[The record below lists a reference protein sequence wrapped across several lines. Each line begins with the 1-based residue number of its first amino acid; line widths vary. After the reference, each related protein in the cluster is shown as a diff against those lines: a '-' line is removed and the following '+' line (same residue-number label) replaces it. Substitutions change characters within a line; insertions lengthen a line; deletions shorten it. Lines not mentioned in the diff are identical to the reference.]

1 MSRAFARYIELL
13 DELLW
18 RRAVQGNLADD
29 EEERFA
35 TALSDCRA
43 GMSAAEELQIDAL
56 VSARVSS
63 WTERIRMAYGR

>member
-18 RRAVQGNLADD
+18 RRAVQGNLSDD

-35 TALSDCRA
+35 TVLSDCRA

-56 VSARVSS
+56 VAARRAAAAKKR
-63 WTERIRMAYGR
+63 WT